1 MKIFIDKEF
10 RCHVEN
16 GIGRTPV
23 DVPMFDG
30 KCAAFVEGYK
40 YIPAGETYTT
50 EDGDVYR
57 GEAMFPFK
65 AYNALELAQKQSDED
80 DDVIGALMDEIEELC
95 NELIGG

>member
-1 MKIFIDKEF
+1 MKIYIDKEY

-16 GIGRTPV
+16 GIGRTPA

-30 KCAAFVEGYK
+30 KCAAFIEGYK
-40 YIPAGETYTT
+40 FIPAGETYTT
-50 EDGDVYR
+50 EDGVVYR

-65 AYNALELAQKQSDED
+65 PYNALELAQKQSDED

>member
-16 GIGRTPV
+16 SIGRTPV

-30 KCAAFVEGYK
+30 KCAAYIEGYK

-50 EDGDVYR
+50 EDGNVYI

-65 AYNALELAQKQSDED
+65 SYNALELAQEQSEMDDEL
-80 DDVIGALMDEIEELC
+80 VASLMDEIEELC
-95 NELIGG
+95 IEIIGG